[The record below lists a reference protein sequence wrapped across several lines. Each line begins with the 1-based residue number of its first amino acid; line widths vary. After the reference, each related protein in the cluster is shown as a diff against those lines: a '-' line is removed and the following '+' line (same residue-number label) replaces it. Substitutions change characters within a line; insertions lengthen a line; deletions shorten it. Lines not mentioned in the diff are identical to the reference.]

1 MKLRNLVTLASLMMV
16 CLPSYAGD
24 FCPTLAVCQRQ
35 AKAGSAV
42 AQAEMGL
49 RYQTGEGVSQNV
61 EKALYWFRKAAEQGN
76 PTGLEEVGTAYY
88 RGDGV
93 ARNNQK
99 AIEWWKQAAEKDKSS
114 AMWWLGYI
122 YSRENDG
129 VTIDKEEACNWFK
142 RSAELGGDQWVNGNN
157 PSYYELAACYYHGEG
172 FPKDDAKAIYWLEKA
187 KEHAGDEDID
197 EIDERL
203 QKLRKGDSR

>member
-1 MKLRNLVTLASLMMV
+1 MKKLWKIVLVGWLGC
-16 CLPSYAGD
+16 CLPVYAGE
-24 FCPTLAVCQRQ
+24 FCQTLKACQRQ

-42 AQAEMGL
+42 AQVEMGL
-49 RYQTGEGVSQNV
+49 KYQTGEGVNQNV
-61 EKALYWFRKAAEQGN
+61 DKAFYWFRKAAVQGN
-76 PTGLEEVGTAYY
+76 TTGLEEVGTAYY
-88 RGDGV
+88 RGEGV
-93 ARNNQK
+93 PKNNTQ
-99 AIEWWKQAAEKDKSS
+99 AIYWWKQAAENGKSS

-122 YSRENDG
+122 YSRENNG

-187 KEHAGDEDID
+187 KEHAGDEEID
-197 EIDERL
+197 EIDELLNKIR
-203 QKLRKGDSR
+203 QR